1 MATYVVLFNWTEQ
14 GIKSYADS
22 PKRVDAAGKVWGDLG
37 VKVKDIYWTIGPH
50 DLVGIMEAPDDEA
63 LAAAMLRLGA
73 VGTVRTTT
81 MRAFARKETE
91 AVIAKEAR
99 RASLR
104 RGQVRAT
111 RSLRREPWHRPT
123 SARPRPQAP
132 RA

>member
-73 VGTVRTTT
+73 VGNVRTTT
-81 MRAFARKETE
+81 MRAFARKEAE
-91 AVIAKEAR
+91 AVIAKA
-99 RASLR
+99 
-104 RGQVRAT
+104 G
-111 RSLRREPWHRPT
+111 
-123 SARPRPQAP
+123 
-132 RA
+132 